1 MKPIIVLLTTLLLN
15 MSATATIIT
24 VDNHYPSMGDYNNLQ
39 AAQNAANNFDTLL
52 LTPSLVGYP
61 STNILKPLT
70 IIGNGYGDGTSTTLP
85 HCIIYNPFG
94 IDPNAAGGKI
104 CSVEINGRIDI
115 YATNFTIERCKTGQI
130 QLFGGSSN
138 VLLHQN
144 LIIAGFSIQYYN
156 QSDATL
162 LNNCILSDNYFCLVN
177 GSQITNASITA
188 LNNIFINKQNGA
200 FKAIELSN
208 TNSYFANNIISPQQS
223 GIISS
228 FNNIIS
234 DGSLPSTNGNQ
245 LNVDLNTVFMDY
257 ANGNYHLK
265 PGSPAIGAGLNGVD
279 IGIYGGSTP
288 FIDGGLPPLP
298 SIYYLDVPINGST
311 QNGVN
316 VTIKAKSNN

>member
-1 MKPIIVLLTTLLLN
+1 
-15 MSATATIIT
+15 
-24 VDNHYPSMGDYNNLQ
+24 MGDYTNLQ
-39 AAQNAANNFDTLL
+39 AAHDAANNFDTLL

-61 STNILKPLT
+61 SINILKPLT
-70 IIGNGYGDGTSTTLP
+70 IIGNGYGDGIPTSLP

-104 CSVEINGRIDI
+104 CSVEINGRVDI
-115 YATNFTIERCKTGQI
+115 YAANYTIERCKTGQL
-130 QLFGGSSN
+130 QLFAGASN

-144 LIIAGFSIQYYN
+144 LIVSAFSIQYYD
-156 QSDATL
+156 QSDVTL
-162 LNNCILSDNYFCLVN
+162 LNNCIISNYGFCLIN
-177 GSQITNASITA
+177 GFQITNATINA
-188 LNNIFINKQNGA
+188 INNIFINNQNGA
-200 FKAIELSN
+200 YKAIELSN
-208 TNSYFANNIISPQQS
+208 TNSYFANNIICPQQS
-223 GIISS
+223 GILSS
-228 FNNIIS
+228 YNNIIT
-234 DGSLPSTNGNQ
+234 DGSLPPTNSNQ
-245 LNVDLNTVFMDY
+245 LNVDLNTVFVDY

-316 VTIKAKSNN
+316 ITIKAKSNN